1 MGVTVLVVEDV
12 LVCAGLVD
20 EVDVDVDGVIVEVV
34 VVASTMDLP
43 KSRAWEAIHA
53 LRVLYPETVK

>member
-1 MGVTVLVVEDV
+1 MLVVEDV